1 MTASDNTT
9 RFAFPTSFGVGRAR
23 GREEVLLQMKYTLEP
38 IGPEE
43 YQVNFALDRNQST
56 AISRD
61 ILAMTLQLQFQI
73 SQSRADA
80 IVQDLI
86 CKAQNQAKDQSS

>member
-9 RFAFPTSFGVGRAR
+9 RFAFPTSFGVGRAL
-23 GREEVLLQMKYTLEP
+23 GRQEVLLSMKYTLEP

-43 YQVNFALDRNQST
+43 YQVNFALNQNQST
-56 AISRD
+56 SISRD
-61 ILAMTLQLQFQI
+61 LLAMTLQLQFQI

-86 CKAQNQAKDQSS
+86 SKAQNQAESQPS